1 MEMLLMEHQITIR
14 ELQRNTAEVIDR
26 ARRGEHFLITR
37 HGEVVGRLVPPD
49 PAEEALA
56 KAVDNG
62 LIDLRDLE
70 SLPMAEEAAGMRR
83 EPSPPGTRLASDA
96 LLELREEEDR

>member
-37 HGEVVGRLVPPD
+37 HGEIVGRLVPPD
-49 PAEEALA
+49 PAEEALTR
-56 KAVDNG
+56 AVNNG

-70 SLPMAEEAAGMRR
+70 SLPTAGEAAGMPR
-83 EPSPPGTRLASDA
+83 EPSPAGTRPASDA
-96 LLELREEEDR
+96 LLELREEEER